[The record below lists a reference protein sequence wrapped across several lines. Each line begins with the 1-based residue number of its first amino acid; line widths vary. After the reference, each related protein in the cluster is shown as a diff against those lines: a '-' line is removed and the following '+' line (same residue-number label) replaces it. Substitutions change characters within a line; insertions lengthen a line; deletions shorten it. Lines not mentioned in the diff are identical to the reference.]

1 MATYVANDNVYPT
14 VGEIVTFLAVR
25 SGLVSTDASDPVYD
39 HLKLFVREQKG
50 KDFAQLEKILDEL
63 QRRLEE
69 CLAPPGLGDIT
80 FDVFRRFLDRYK
92 SLILR
97 GRANGWGREQFIEEK
112 LVPEF
117 IVPYAAWLLR
127 QLNKNPYDFLS
138 IDELLRSDA
147 PLKVALNHSLSL
159 AGKSWLDLAEI
170 YRGKTQTYGGKR
182 AVHDIA
188 DNKKLMRKW
197 GTGKATP
204 SIETCLKLLEELEL
218 IQYSGIVFWVWIA
231 RFLQKIDG
239 RYRILIADA
248 IHRKTEMQRPA
259 DFGKA
264 LSEESDALA
273 RATLSKDAL
282 YCLRQ
287 LTNLLFD
294 SKHRRRGDK
303 ARAEQL
309 LAAARELVSDA
320 SPTKY
325 YITWL
330 EARYHLYCRDMP
342 KALAGYEQAF
352 YEGMYGDFQAETM
365 VLPEWAAIA
374 QKAGDGAA
382 LKRIDSR
389 MKLLRM
395 YPTEM
400 NTEEVAALR
409 MKAFHNNFGA
419 GMCFIEAFA
428 IATANS
434 EPHRRSS
441 TKT

>member
-1 MATYVANDNVYPT
+1 MATYIANDTVYPT

-25 SGLVSTDASDPVYD
+25 SGLVSTDGSDPNYEN
-39 HLKLFVREQKG
+39 LKLFVREQKG
-50 KDFAQLEKILDEL
+50 KDFAQLEQILDEL
-63 QRRLEE
+63 QHRLEE
-69 CLAPPGLGDIT
+69 YFAPPGLGDIT
-80 FDVFRRFLDRYK
+80 FEVFRRFLERYK

-97 GRANGWGREQFIEEK
+97 GRANAWSREQFIDEK

-117 IVPYAAWLLR
+117 IVPYAAWLLK

-147 PLKVALNHSLSL
+147 PLRVALNHCLSL
-159 AGKSWLDLAEI
+159 TGKSWGDLAEI

-182 AVHDIA
+182 TEHDIE
-188 DNKKLMRKW
+188 DNKKLIHKW
-197 GTGKATP
+197 GTGRATP
-204 SIETCLKLLEELEL
+204 SMETCLKLLEELDQ
-218 IQYSGIVFWVWIA
+218 IKYSGIVFWVWIA
-231 RFLQKIDG
+231 RFLQKING

-248 IHRKTEMQRPA
+248 IQSKAEMRGPV
-259 DFGKA
+259 DFGQA
-264 LSEESDALA
+264 LSKENDALS

-287 LTNLLFD
+287 LTNLLFY
-294 SKHRRRGDK
+294 SKHRHRGDK
-303 ARAEQL
+303 TRAEQL
-309 LAAARELVSDA
+309 LVVARELVGDA

-330 EARYHLYCRDMP
+330 EARYYLYCRDMS

-374 QKAGDGAA
+374 QKTGDKAA

-395 YPTEM
+395 YPPEM
-400 NTEEVAALR
+400 SAEEVASLR
-409 MKAFHNNFGA
+409 IKAFHDNFGA

-428 IATANS
+428 TTTAES
-434 EPHRRSS
+434 VPH
-441 TKT
+441 